1 MPVRFPEIALE
12 VRVVVIPFTQALSLG
27 IVFFLS
33 GSLILQ
39 QTVDQFL
46 EDLLGIGIPDDA
58 IVRLGSKSTAQTKS
72 LQLGNQR
79 SSYRRSAD
87 AAKIMNDLRK
97 SVDDLAG
104 RMQTVF
110 SNYQSGGGGK
120 AALLEY
126 LEFSDEDDLYF
137 EAFAVPTDDD
147 GMTRVGRK
155 GRSIDRFYLLDRW
168 IVGADAGILH
178 GAVTPTVRHI
188 WAMEKQQRHAKISFW
203 RSEMLK
209 EQITEFCTAAK
220 TYKDSYD
227 KLRRMFG
234 AGKEDIIRSKR
245 IVGCTTTAAAM
256 YKEQLQAVS
265 RDVLLVEEAGEI
277 LESHII
283 TALGPLTQ
291 QLILIGDHEQLR
303 PKIKNHR
310 LSVEKG
316 DGYDLNRSLFERL
329 VLKGYPHQTLV
340 QQHRMRPEIAS
351 LIRTLTYPGLVDA
364 PKTRGRPNLR
374 GFRDNIVFINH
385 NHIEMDQS
393 HDANSEDFATSSSR
407 RNDFEAAMVV
417 KIVRYLAQQ
426 GYGTEKV
433 VVLTAYLAQLHL
445 LRNCLSKTNDPILND
460 LDSFD
465 LVRAGLMPAASAKLA
480 KRSIYLSTIGKPP
493 QW

>member
-1 MPVRFPEIALE
+1 MPVRLPHIALH
-12 VRVVVIPFTQALSLG
+12 VHVVVMPFTQAFSPGLVYSLPR
-27 IVFFLS
+27 
-33 GSLILQ
+33 SLIARQ
-39 QTVDQFL
+39 IVDQFL
-46 EDLLGIGIPDDA
+46 EDLLGIGIPNDA

-72 LQLGNQR
+72 LLLGNQR

-97 SVDDLAG
+97 NVDNLAG

-110 SNYQSGGGGK
+110 TNYQSGGGGGK

-126 LEFSDEDDLYF
+126 LEFSDEDDLYSQ
-137 EAFAVPTDDD
+137 AFAVSTDDN
-147 GMTRVGRK
+147 GMTKVGKK

-168 IVGADAGILH
+168 TAGTDAGILH
-178 GAVTPTVRHI
+178 GAVTPMVRHI
-188 WAMEKQQRHAKISFW
+188 WAMDKQQRHAKISFW
-203 RSEMLK
+203 RSEILN
-209 EQITEFCTAAK
+209 EQVVEFCTAAK
-220 TYKDSYD
+220 TYKESFE

-234 AGKEDIIRSKR
+234 AGKEDIIRTKR

-256 YKEQLQAVS
+256 YKDLLQAVS

-283 TALGPLTQ
+283 TALGPSTQ
-291 QLILIGDHEQLR
+291 QLILIGDHKQLR
-303 PKIKNHR
+303 PKIQNYR

-329 VLKGYPHQTLV
+329 VLKRYPHQTLM

-364 PKTRGRPNLR
+364 PKTRGRPDLR
-374 GFRDNIVFINH
+374 GFRDNIIFVNH
-385 NHIEMDQS
+385 NHPEMDQS
-393 HDANSEDFATSSSR
+393 HDATSEDFATSSSR

-417 KIVRYLAQQ
+417 KTVRYLAQQ

-445 LRNCLSKTNDPILND
+445 LRDRLSKTNDPVLND

-480 KRSIYLSTIGKPP
+480 KQPIHLSTIGKPS
-493 QW
+493 